1 MLKSVVFHLKRELG
15 MKILTGT
22 LILNFRQV
30 KSRETEGLEDVF
42 ENLKSSESVPREYQ
56 SPEKKKQTNKKG
68 NENRNKSV

>member
-1 MLKSVVFHLKRELG
+1 
-15 MKILTGT
+15 MKICPGT

-56 SPEKKKQTNKKG
+56 SPEKKETNKKG